1 MVLLSDKEEVRTE
14 VIKWD
19 KRLFIMPKPIIHKEG
34 TSFEYL
40 YPYNLAASFLKRKG
54 GCEID
59 KCVGLSM
66 K

>member
-1 MVLLSDKEEVRTE
+1 MVLLSDKEEVRTK
-14 VIKWD
+14 VVKWD

-34 TSFEYL
+34 TSFEYR

-59 KCVGLSM
+59 KCVGL
-66 K
+66 